1 LVGIPAY
8 AVMVPGGEGGQQV
21 EGQGGGSGRS
31 LAGTMAIVALD
42 ATGEE
47 RTAAIAR
54 ALAAE
59 GATVILVTGGGE
71 QGGRLASVL
80 HEEARGRVAVF
91 CAGSDP
97 AADLEA
103 LAELAAELSPR
114 T

>member
-1 LVGIPAY
+1 
-8 AVMVPGGEGGQQV
+8 MHGGQGQDQV
-21 EGQGGGSGRS
+21 GGGGGGSRPS
-31 LAGTMAIVALD
+31 LTGTMAIVALD

-59 GATVILVTGGGE
+59 GATVILVTGGGDR
-71 QGGRLASVL
+71 GGRLASVL
-80 HEEARGRVAVF
+80 HEEAQGRVAVF

-103 LAELAAELSPR
+103 LTELAAELSPR
-114 T
+114 S